1 MPIYYLDTSALMKR
15 YWTEI
20 GSDVV
25 AELFE
30 GLDDSDALITSQLT
44 VLEMNSALARL
55 LESRQMAHR
64 EYQGILERLTQDI
77 DYYGFTVMSVPDE
90 LFSEAIGVVREYS
103 LRALDALHFASAIAS
118 NGLSSGQELYMV
130 SADRKI
136 VEACNR
142 YGMLILDPIADDALA
157 RLRTLRR
164 IG

>member
-15 YWTEI
+15 YWTEP

-30 GLDDSDALITSQLT
+30 GLEDSDALATSQLT

-55 LESRQMAHR
+55 LESRQMAQR
-64 EYQGILERLTQDI
+64 EYRGILERFTQDI
-77 DYYGFTVMSVPDE
+77 DYYGFTVMSVPNE
-90 LFSEAIGVVREYS
+90 LFSTAIGIVREYS

-118 NGLSSGQELYMV
+118 SGLSSGQKLYMV

-136 VEACNR
+136 VEACDR
-142 YGMLILDPIADDALA
+142 YGMPILDPIADDAFSQ
-157 RLRTLRR
+157 LRSLR
-164 IG
+164 